1 MMGAGFVVAPTWTC
15 RGCGAVFEFDPVV
28 TIKEKANTVLCPE
41 CKHTD
46 IATTDEI
53 AIMVH
58 LINKMNEF
66 ATAYLKEL
74 QGGEAVKITDGHV
87 IDGRIVRVD
96 AGSSGEA
103 GK

>member
-1 MMGAGFVVAPTWTC
+1 MGAGFVTAPTWTC

-46 IATTDEI
+46 IATADEI

-58 LINKMNEF
+58 LINKVNEF
-66 ATAYLKEL
+66 AAAYLKEL
-74 QGGEAVKITDGHV
+74 QGGEAVKTVDARV
-87 IDGRIVRVD
+87 IDGRTVRVD
-96 AGSSGEA
+96 ADINGEA